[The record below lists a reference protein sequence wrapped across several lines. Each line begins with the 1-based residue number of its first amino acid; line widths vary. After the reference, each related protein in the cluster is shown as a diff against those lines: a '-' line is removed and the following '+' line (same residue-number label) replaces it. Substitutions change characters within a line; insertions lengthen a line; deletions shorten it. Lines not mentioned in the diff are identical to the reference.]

1 MVTCSTFANRSF
13 SCGGNATA
21 ASFDA
26 WIHSLVDTAV
36 SLVVSI
42 CVILPDVR
50 VILQKR
56 DRDFKSV

>member
-1 MVTCSTFANRSF
+1 MVACSTFANRSF

-36 SLVVSI
+36 LLVVSI
-42 CVILPDVR
+42 CALVLDVR
-50 VILQKR
+50 VILP
-56 DRDFKSV
+56 SA

>member
-21 ASFDA
+21 ASFDD

-50 VILQKR
+50 VILQKT
-56 DRDFKSV
+56 